1 MNITKIFGLI
11 LALHI
16 GVILVLFVQPGC
28 HSTNIEP
35 PSQSDYQTS
44 ELSDELVSN
53 SDLDSAFGENQIENV
68 NDNLSLFNDLDEYS
82 LPDEVMTVPVVD
94 DSLDIHLIEPGD
106 TLWDLAKKYDT
117 TINALCKL
125 NSISKDSILS
135 IGYELKVPRVSDTNA
150 MVSQETAK
158 TYQPSNFEGTGKIYK
173 VVYGDSLSKIA
184 NDFGVTIDSI
194 RATNNIDG
202 DKIYA
207 NQELLIPVK
216 ENDLS
221 NEVIIPVDPEFV
233 ADSPNNITEDK
244 AIIINS
250 DLSEEDLLPS
260 ADQKTEVIAADPLIS
275 EEINPVELYDFDT
288 FEEVEYSTTIEKS
301 E

>member
-1 MNITKIFGLI
+1 M
-11 LALHI
+11 
-16 GVILVLFVQPGC
+16 
-28 HSTNIEP
+28 
-35 PSQSDYQTS
+35 
-44 ELSDELVSN
+44 
-53 SDLDSAFGENQIENV
+53 
-68 NDNLSLFNDLDEYS
+68 
-82 LPDEVMTVPVVD
+82 
-94 DSLDIHLIEPGD
+94 
-106 TLWDLAKKYDT
+106 
-117 TINALCKL
+117 
-125 NSISKDSILS
+125 
-135 IGYELKVPRVSDTNA
+135 SDTNA

>member
-184 NDFGVTIDSI
+184 NDFGVTVDSI

-233 ADSPNNITEDK
+233 ADSPSNITEDK

>member
-184 NDFGVTIDSI
+184 NDFGVTVDSI

-233 ADSPNNITEDK
+233 ADSPSNITEDK

-260 ADQKTEVIAADPLIS
+260 ADQKTEVIAADPIIS